1 MNSSIDPT
9 SASLS
14 LRDAIHDFGAHV
26 VAPPPTTVPQLG
38 GSYGTVAEG
47 VSGSGNT
54 HAHKRRQNRSAQLS
68 LGTIT
73 GQARR
78 YSGQRALALAE
89 TFRERKVRQAKRGKT
104 VDEIIEERLAA

>member
-26 VAPPPTTVPQLG
+26 VAPPTTVPQLG

-47 VSGSGNT
+47 VSGWGDT
-54 HAHKRRQNRSAQLS
+54 HAHKRRQNRSAQLF

-78 YSGQRALALAE
+78 YSGQRAMALAE